1 MSVGFIIPEPQWERP
16 FPGIPDYEVY
26 EDDDE

>member
-1 MSVGFIIPEPQWERP
+1 MSIGFIIPEPYWERP
-16 FPGIPDYEVY
+16 SPSIPDYEVY